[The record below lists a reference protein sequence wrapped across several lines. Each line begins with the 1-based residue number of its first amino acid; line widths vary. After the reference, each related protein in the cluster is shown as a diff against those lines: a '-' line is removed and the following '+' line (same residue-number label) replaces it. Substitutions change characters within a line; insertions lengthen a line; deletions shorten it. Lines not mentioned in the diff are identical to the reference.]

1 MKGGLKIALA
11 QINFLVGDVAGN
23 AEKIIEHAIR
33 TRDRQQADI
42 IVFSELSLTGYPLE
56 DVLFHPAILRRVDE
70 SLEKIRHKIRDIYL
84 LLGTPTKEDGMLFNS
99 ALLIH
104 NTEIVAT
111 YHKRHLPNYEVFDE
125 KRYFQP
131 GQDACVVNVRDVKI
145 GVTICEDI
153 WCTQPVQKSVQAG
166 AELIININASPYHVN
181 KTLERVRVL
190 KARVKEYNAPIV
202 YINQVGGQDEL
213 VFDGESLCINRDGE
227 ICLCAPAFE
236 QGVYTVEYSREC
248 GDIVR
253 GDCVYPPL
261 SRIVSTYQAL
271 LTGVRDY
278 VTKNQFCGVVL
289 GLSGGIDS
297 ALTLAIAVDAL
308 GAERVRAVMMPFR
321 YTSGISIEDA
331 NRLASNLGVE
341 LDEIPIDAVFDAIVE
356 STAPIF
362 SGLPQDVTEENI
374 QSRIRGLLLMA
385 IANKTGKMLL
395 ATGNK
400 SEMSVGY
407 ATLYGDMAGGFGPL
421 KDVSKTLVYELAAYR
436 NTLGKVIPERILTR
450 APSAE
455 LAPGQVDEDSLPPY
469 SVLDPILERFIEK
482 DLTIDQ
488 ITAEGFDRKIVQH
501 VVRMVLRNEH
511 KRRQSPPGVKITP
524 RAFGKDRRYPI
535 TSGFLGD
542 E

>member
-1 MKGGLKIALA
+1 
-11 QINFLVGDVAGN
+11 
-23 AEKIIEHAIR
+23 
-33 TRDRQQADI
+33 
-42 IVFSELSLTGYPLE
+42 
-56 DVLFHPAILRRVDE
+56 
-70 SLEKIRHKIRDIYL
+70 
-84 LLGTPTKEDGMLFNS
+84 
-99 ALLIH
+99 
-104 NTEIVAT
+104 
-111 YHKRHLPNYEVFDE
+111 
-125 KRYFQP
+125 
-131 GQDACVVNVRDVKI
+131 
-145 GVTICEDI
+145 
-153 WCTQPVQKSVQAG
+153 
-166 AELIININASPYHVN
+166 
-181 KTLERVRVL
+181 
-190 KARVKEYNAPIV
+190 
-202 YINQVGGQDEL
+202 
-213 VFDGESLCINRDGE
+213 
-227 ICLCAPAFE
+227 
-236 QGVYTVEYSREC
+236 
-248 GDIVR
+248 
-253 GDCVYPPL
+253 
-261 SRIVSTYQAL
+261 
-271 LTGVRDY
+271 
-278 VTKNQFCGVVL
+278 
-289 GLSGGIDS
+289 
-297 ALTLAIAVDAL
+297 
-308 GAERVRAVMMPFR
+308 MMPFR

-331 NRLASNLGVE
+331 NRLANNLGVE

-362 SGLPQDVTEENI
+362 SGLPQDITEENI

-407 ATLYGDMAGGFGPL
+407 ATLYGDMAGGFAPL

-501 VVRMVLRNEH
+501 VVRMVLCNEH

-542 E
+542 G